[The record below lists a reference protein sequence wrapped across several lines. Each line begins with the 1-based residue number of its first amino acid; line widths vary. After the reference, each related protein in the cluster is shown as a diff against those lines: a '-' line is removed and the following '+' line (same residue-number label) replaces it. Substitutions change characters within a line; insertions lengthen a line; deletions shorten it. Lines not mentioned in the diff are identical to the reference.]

1 MWTLDVASRRQ
12 PPARTSPRP
21 GRRGGAR
28 AATGAARAVL
38 IVEDH
43 AEVRE
48 MYGAYLRA
56 CGLVVYEAA
65 NGKQGVDE
73 ARRLRPDVILM
84 DLAMPGLTGW
94 EATRRIRRD
103 PQIGGVPVI
112 AMTAYSGMGFEWLAA
127 EAGCDSL
134 LSKPCRPL
142 RVLQEIED
150 VLARR
155 RASGPGPV
163 RSS

>member
-1 MWTLDVASRRQ
+1 
-12 PPARTSPRP
+12 
-21 GRRGGAR
+21 
-28 AATGAARAVL
+28 
-38 IVEDH
+38 VE
-43 AEVRE
+43 
-48 MYGAYLRA
+48 
-56 CGLVVYEAA
+56 
-65 NGKQGVDE
+65 E

-94 EATRRIRRD
+94 EATRHIRCD
-103 PQIGGVPVI
+103 PGLAQVPII
-112 AMTAYSGMGFEWLAA
+112 AMTAYSGVGFEWLAA

-150 VLARR
+150 VLARKR
-155 RASGPGPV
+155 RGGSGPV